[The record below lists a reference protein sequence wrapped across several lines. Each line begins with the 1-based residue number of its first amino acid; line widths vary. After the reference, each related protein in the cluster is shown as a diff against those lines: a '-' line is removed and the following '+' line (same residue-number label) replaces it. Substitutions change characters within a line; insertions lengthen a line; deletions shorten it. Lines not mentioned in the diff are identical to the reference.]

1 MFGFFAL
8 FACLFALAF
17 ILFSNGAPLT
27 PLQVHEWL

>member
-17 ILFSNGAPLT
+17 ILFSNGAQLP
-27 PLQVHEWL
+27 PPCP